1 MKLRAKWV
9 LCYETL
15 TMEQTALISWDS
27 DSIVEVPQ
35 PIMEN
40 IEPKNEASEMISTCK
55 LDFDWWNQ
63 VACN

>member
-1 MKLRAKWV
+1 
-9 LCYETL
+9 
-15 TMEQTALISWDS
+15 MEQTALISWDS

-55 LDFDWWNQ
+55 LDFD
-63 VACN
+63 